1 MLIAFY
7 RIKKYSSQQKLL
19 NLKVQVCDDML
30 LSSLR
35 NVVCGVVG
43 EKIAMETRANRRA
56 FFNVVT

>member
-19 NLKVQVCDDML
+19 NVKVQVCDDML
-30 LSSLR
+30 FASLR

-56 FFNVVT
+56 FLTS